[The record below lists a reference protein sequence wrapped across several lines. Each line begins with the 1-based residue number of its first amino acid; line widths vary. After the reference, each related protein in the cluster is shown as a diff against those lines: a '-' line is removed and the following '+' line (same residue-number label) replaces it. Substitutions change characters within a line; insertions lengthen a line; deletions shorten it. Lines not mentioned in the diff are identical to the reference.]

1 MKGMVAFYK
10 LQDRCQLYCD
20 VKMFCKNPNFLRTE
34 RAVVTFCDT
43 DTEFLQSLR
52 FKFVFVCGQTWMQ
65 TLIWLVGRQTSMS
78 GFFCFFLPL
87 FLYVVEE
94 HSMVT
99 VMPCLFP
106 LSLQQLCF
114 SKLKK
119 PPLCRTAFSFEELLL
134 SSFHLH
140 YRFFLHD

>member
-1 MKGMVAFYK
+1 MVTFYK

-43 DTEFLQSLR
+43 HTKFLQSLQ
-52 FKFVFVCGQTWMQ
+52 FKLYLFLSVDRHGCK
-65 TLIWLVGRQTSMS
+65 L
-78 GFFCFFLPL
+78 FFLPL